1 MGTSHSTAQLVRKID
16 TYATSIGK
24 ANRAG
29 TSAAALRYKEQAL
42 RNVTADTG
50 GDRRMSQIRRRYG
63 FGDGGP
69 KMGVGYKLLGYNNAK
84 AIINPRPYGV
94 WVLLDGGSV
103 AHRIV
108 PFRYR
113 KKRGGGLRAAEV
125 AAIGRGGSARA
136 ALSVPG
142 AGRDGAGFAAFV
154 NHPGSKGKRTFRRV
168 PAQAKT
174 AAVRSF
180 HRSHHQALLDVFK

>member
-1 MGTSHSTAQLVRKID
+1 MGTSHSTAQLVGKIER
-16 TYATSIGK
+16 YSHALGK

-50 GDRRMSQIRRRYG
+50 GDRSMSNFRNGNVR
-63 FGDGGP
+63 
-69 KMGVGYKLLGYNNAK
+69 MGVGYQLKGTTNAL
-84 AIINPRPYGV
+84 AIVRPRPYGV
-94 WVLLDGGSV
+94 WALLDGGSKP
-103 AHRIV
+103 HIV
-108 PFRYR
+108 RP
-113 KKRGGGLRAAEV
+113 RAR
-125 AAIGRGGSARA
+125 GRGGRRRA
-136 ALSVPG
+136 LTIG
-142 AGRDGAGFAAFV
+142 NGFAAYV
-154 NHPGSKGKRTFRRV
+154 NHPGSKGKRTFRRT

>member
-1 MGTSHSTAQLVRKID
+1 MGTSHNTAQLVRKID

-50 GDRRMSQIRRRYG
+50 GDRIMSNFRNGNVR
-63 FGDGGP
+63 
-69 KMGVGYKLLGYNNAK
+69 MGVGYQLKGTTNAL
-84 AIINPRPYGV
+84 AIVRPRPYGV
-94 WVLLDGGSV
+94 WALLDGGSKP
-103 AHRIV
+103 HIV
-108 PFRYR
+108 RPRA
-113 KKRGGGLRAAEV
+113 RGRSGGRRRALT
-125 AAIGRGGSARA
+125 IGN
-136 ALSVPG
+136 
-142 AGRDGAGFAAFV
+142 GFAAYA
-154 NHPGSKGKRTFRRV
+154 NLDRGSKGKRTFRRT